1 MRTLFQFSS
10 CNSGLVDGSPCEGF
24 RWNCRRGHTIIHI
37 MSMCFGLT
45 QLSNPG
51 ITESIVNA
59 DSSYSQLEACVP
71 TGGLFNAPRQK
82 NAKIVLWPSKLKIR
96 SFITIVNL
104 RASFPCRRKLAFAWK
119 NLKVKS
125 IKYINHCSYLFLS
138 TLHFPFPFFWEI
150 FVCAM
155 ITIK

>member
-59 DSSYSQLEACVP
+59 DSSYSQLEACIP

-82 NAKIVLWPSKLKIR
+82 NAKIVLWSSKLKIR

-119 NLKVKS
+119 SLKVKS

-138 TLHFPFPFFWEI
+138 TLY
-150 FVCAM
+150 
-155 ITIK
+155 